1 MQLLADAPALS
12 STMGCCL
19 SRPGPSTAPYFRA
32 TQRSQS
38 LHQDSAV
45 LSVEWVEQFVVCCL
59 MGPVGIL
66 RVTGGKPHFSSTSG
80 FVQGGN
86 GTNGYRAAFFSPAV
100 RLVWRYEFISAG
112 AAPSVTSLLP
122 PLIALDLLSLTIS
135 LGPAQ
140 LLTAHAQPPPPAP
153 INPRGGRG
161 PPVVPRAAGSGSECA
176 GNHGAAG
183 VGKLPPLPGAR
194 WARSERDGTAPG
206 ACVRGW
212 GGPWR
217 RVAVE
222 PDGLRHRQAQGWRE
236 RPASARR
243 VRAAARC
250 RRPGVLQGPFSSG
263 RSCAENGGVPVPE
276 TGLDRADPVWASA
289 FPFLSCRWVVTVPLQ
304 DTTVSGGEPW
314 GKTVPKATLST
325 MKWTMTN

>member
-66 RVTGGKPHFSSTSG
+66 RVSVENLILALLLALYREETA
-80 FVQGGN
+80 QM
-86 GTNGYRAAFFSPAV
+86 GTELHFFSPAV

-112 AAPSVTSLLP
+112 AALSVTSLLP

-276 TGLDRADPVWASA
+276 TGLVRADPAWASA

>member
-1 MQLLADAPALS
+1 MYREETAQ
-12 STMGCCL
+12 MG
-19 SRPGPSTAPYFRA
+19 TE
-32 TQRSQS
+32 
-38 LHQDSAV
+38 LH
-45 LSVEWVEQFVVCCL
+45 
-59 MGPVGIL
+59 
-66 RVTGGKPHFSSTSG
+66 
-80 FVQGGN
+80 
-86 GTNGYRAAFFSPAV
+86 FFSPAV

-263 RSCAENGGVPVPE
+263 RSCAENGGVPAPE